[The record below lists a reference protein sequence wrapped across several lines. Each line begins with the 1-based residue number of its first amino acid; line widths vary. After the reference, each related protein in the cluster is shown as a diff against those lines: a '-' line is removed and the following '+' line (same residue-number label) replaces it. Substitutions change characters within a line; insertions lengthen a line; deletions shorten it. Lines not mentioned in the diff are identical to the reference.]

1 MSDNCR
7 RNPVAVLFRKTKSV
21 YSIHRQCSK
30 FVREKNDQV
39 TYTLRSGN
47 KKILFSFLL
56 LSLLKIFNAL
66 SSSRLLFHWDD
77 FAFSPLRRLNILSG
91 LFLSFFLLEYPLPAS
106 FLCRREFEK
115 RRKKGQKTISNTG
128 IACKLVAKT
137 TEKKPPLQM
146 SSVSSERNPNA
157 RTKKTNPL
165 KQLDWIGRSQNPYD
179 DDPPAPQRNQFHHK
193 DIWV

>member
-39 TYTLRSGN
+39 TYTLCSGI
-47 KKILFSFLL
+47 KKFIFSFLF

-91 LFLSFFLLEYPLPAS
+91 PFLSFFWNILFLLPTSAGANLKNDARRDKKQFRIRESRAS
-106 FLCRREFEK
+106 
-115 RRKKGQKTISNTG
+115 
-128 IACKLVAKT
+128 
-137 TEKKPPLQM
+137 
-146 SSVSSERNPNA
+146 
-157 RTKKTNPL
+157 
-165 KQLDWIGRSQNPYD
+165 
-179 DDPPAPQRNQFHHK
+179 
-193 DIWV
+193 